1 MFWWFIA
8 GLLLGITVGG
18 IIAFRYA
25 FDKGIDTIFAL
36 LMAGGMKFDDLKDTS
51 VKGIDKWLKER
62 K

>member
-36 LMAGGMKFDDLKDTS
+36 LMAGGMKFDDLKTTS
-51 VKGIDKWLKER
+51 VKG
-62 K
+62 